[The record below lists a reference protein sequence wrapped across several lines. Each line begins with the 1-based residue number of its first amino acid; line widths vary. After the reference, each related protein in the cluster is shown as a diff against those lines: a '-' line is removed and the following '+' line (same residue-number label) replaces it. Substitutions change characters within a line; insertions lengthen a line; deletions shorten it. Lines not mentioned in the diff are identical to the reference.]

1 MSLHPLCTSAVYS
14 STSLLTTASMKTR
27 PSGRTEGP
35 RGSDEEDEEEEGE
48 DDDDDE
54 EEEVEE
60 EEEDERRVR
69 CVFA

>member
-1 MSLHPLCTSAVYS
+1 MSIHPLCTSAVYS

-48 DDDDDE
+48 DDDDE

-60 EEEDERRVR
+60 EEDERRMR